1 MMKVPRPL
9 ALLVLLLSLSLAQQT
24 KTNCTVKVTDAG
36 QTVALSFILPT
47 PGSTAGVGDGDEGSQ
62 DCPLSLTKAKV
73 NRPRVTFTL
82 DK

>member
-9 ALLVLLLSLSLAQQT
+9 ALLVLILSRS
-24 KTNCTVKVTDAG
+24 TDEDELHSQG
-36 QTVALSFILPT
+36 HRRRPDRGFILPT